1 MFNVLGEVSKIRF
14 VTIDCNDPHCYSEL
28 IERSEQNSESMTDR
42 LKEQLC
48 VVKLCY
54 GLLTALFVMWTVME
68 LKWKMDCYR
77 LNTVHKSCFFGISR
91 RCKYFTIKGKHRGS
105 RCTSY

>member
-1 MFNVLGEVSKIRF
+1 MVQNIERVLLGLTDCKYGGQRVEWGVFNVLCEVSKIRSL
-14 VTIDCNDPHCYSEL
+14 TIDCDDAHCYSEQ
-28 IERSEQNSESMTDR
+28 IERFEQNSGSATDR

-68 LKWKMDCYR
+68 LNSKD
-77 LNTVHKSCFFGISR
+77 
-91 RCKYFTIKGKHRGS
+91 
-105 RCTSY
+105 